1 MGRAGRGVAPLLPSR
16 RCACTPSR
24 LSSSILAQE
33 VMRGVPDE
41 VWSEAYQAE
50 HNAVVQ
56 GRDNNMN
63 KFKPGVG
70 AM

>member
-1 MGRAGRGVAPLLPSR
+1 
-16 RCACTPSR
+16 
-24 LSSSILAQE
+24 
-33 VMRGVPDE
+33 MRGVPDE